1 MVSTRRRIIAA
12 VWTWFAHY
20 PACRPPQATP
30 ARRSGE
36 AAVVLAGFRFALI
49 VVLGLFASAG
59 FAQDQP
65 NPAVTPAPPP
75 SAGAKRSPTD
85 LQKLV
90 EPIAL
95 HPDPLIAVMLPAAAY
110 PLEIVQAARFVKDTN
125 NIPKVDEQP
134 WDENVKAV
142 AKFPEL
148 VAKMDQDLTWTIQ
161 LGQAFV
167 DQPKELMDAI
177 QELRGKAQKLGN
189 LKTTEQQIVTVTNII
204 VLQTNVTEVT
214 TVTQEVIE
222 IAPASPTV
230 IYVPSYPPTIYY
242 PWYPY
247 YVYPA
252 PYVSFTVGFFWGAAW
267 ASHWHNHCNWSY
279 GHVDIDIDTDRNI
292 DRNRN
297 TDRGQVSDRMKNNAR
312 ASDRMN
318 NAGNRAGAS
327 DRQAWKPDQ
336 NRMRQ
341 SGAGARNRE
350 ARGWGSGN
358 RAWTSN
364 LGSRSASGNFGAR
377 PSTGNLGSR
386 PSGGNVGTRPSTGT
400 RPSSG
405 NGGARP
411 STSQARSSYGNRAS
425 SSSAFNRSSAPSA
438 RASSYRGY
446 SSRGGGGFGGGGRG
460 GGRR

>member
-1 MVSTRRRIIAA
+1 MVNTGRKVIALLLSL
-12 VWTWFAHY
+12 F
-20 PACRPPQATP
+20 P
-30 ARRSGE
+30 
-36 AAVVLAGFRFALI
+36 LAGL
-49 VVLGLFASAG
+49 
-59 FAQDQP
+59 AQDQTNAASTAP
-65 NPAVTPAPPP
+65 VATPAPPP
-75 SAGAKRSPTD
+75 SAGVKRSAAE
-85 LQKLV
+85 LQKLA

-95 HPDPLIAVMLPAAAY
+95 HPDPLIAVLLPAAAY

-148 VAKMDQDLTWTIQ
+148 VAKMDQDLNWTIQ

-167 DQPKELMDAI
+167 EQPKELMDAI
-177 QELRGKAQKLGN
+177 QELRGKAKKLGN
-189 LKTTEQQIVTVTNII
+189 LKTTEQQIVTVTNIV

-214 TVTQEVIE
+214 TVTKEIIE

-230 IYVPSYPPTIYY
+230 IYVPSYPPAIYY

-267 ASHWHNHCNWSY
+267 ASHWHNHCNWGH

-292 DRNRN
+292 DRNR
-297 TDRGQVSDRMKNNAR
+297 GQVSDRMNNNAR

-318 NAGNRAGAS
+318 NAGNRAGTS
-327 DRQAWKPDQ
+327 DRQAWKADQ

-350 ARGWGSGN
+350 ARGWAGN
-358 RAWTSN
+358 TSRF
-364 LGSRSASGNFGAR
+364 SSGNFGAR
-377 PSTGNLGSR
+377 PSTGNVGSR
-386 PSGGNVGTRPSTGT
+386 PSGGNVGTRPSTGS
-400 RPSSG
+400 RPSGG
-405 NGGARP
+405 NVGTRP
-411 STSQARSSYGNRAS
+411 STSQSRSSYGNRS
-425 SSSAFNRSSAPSA
+425 YSNSAFNRSSAPST